1 MFFLLVNEITIW
13 RLSQRKSKIGWSQS
27 DGNTDKE
34 KLTLKD
40 IMKSLCKIAKPMQ
53 SINRIRKLENIS
65 KMLTKIDNKQQKG

>member
-13 RLSQRKSKIGWSQS
+13 RLNQRKSKIGWSQS
-27 DGNTDKE
+27 DRNTDKD

-40 IMKSLCKIAKPMQ
+40 IMKSLCKIAKPIQ
-53 SINRIRKLENIS
+53 SINQIRKLENIS

>member
-13 RLSQRKSKIGWSQS
+13 KLNQRKSKIGWSQG
-27 DGNTDKE
+27 DGNTDKD

-40 IMKSLCKIAKPMQ
+40 IMKSLCKIAKPIQ
-53 SINRIRKLENIS
+53 SINQIRKLENIS